1 MLTNWNHQ
9 FSKHYFHQNNPKIL
23 SSLSSLLKHAPKLR
37 KNWKWIESWQKLIW
51 QPFMILFYFEYGT
64 NFVFLPDYHKRQRSY
79 IVHLLSTIVFLI
91 SEWTSYVIWSAPFP
105 GSYCISALGVSAS
118 GGCVCPGCVHLP
130 SCEQNSWHTLVK
142 TLPFHHF
149 CCRR

>member
-9 FSKHYFHQNNPKIL
+9 FSKHYFHQNNPNNL

-64 NFVFLPDYHKRQRSY
+64 NFVFLPHYHKRQRSY

-91 SEWTSYVIWSAPFP
+91 LEWTSYVIWSAPFP
-105 GSYCISALGVSAS
+105 GSYCISALGVSARGRVS
-118 GGCVCPGCVHLP
+118 AQGVYTSPPVDRILDTHL
-130 SCEQNSWHTLVK
+130 
-142 TLPFHHF
+142 
-149 CCRR
+149 